1 MTAFDFLLYVIAG
14 VVIVVVSLIIYV
26 VVSFVKYIKVE
37 LNKREINTKKMERN
51 VWNWYIEY

>member
-14 VVIVVVSLIIYV
+14 VVIVVVSLIIYG

-37 LNKREINTKKMERN
+37 LTKREINMKKMENN
-51 VWNWYIEY
+51 VWN